1 MGGIIMATDDKE
13 FTRHNVVILAET
25 YKANGK
31 YDASWIQLIK
41 DGNVIGR
48 PSAYELKVKLRPMPG
63 CIYIAQVIVIDD
75 HISSM
80 RFGTL
85 EFSDFDLLPNQFLR
99 DIHTDQR
106 NNSQAANAVRQ
117 SIKNRT
123 DDGDHELSILQGLRI
138 KYQSTNALGK
148 LAMEVRLLNYL
159 RNGRDL

>member
-1 MGGIIMATDDKE
+1 MATNDKE
-13 FTRHNVVILAET
+13 FTKHNVVILAET
-25 YKANGK
+25 YKDNGK

-41 DGNVIGR
+41 DGAVIGR
-48 PSAYELKVKLRPMPG
+48 PSGYVLKVKLRPMPG
-63 CIYIAQVIVIDD
+63 CIYIADVIITDD
-75 HISSM
+75 SIRSM

-85 EFSDFDLLPNQFLR
+85 DFSNFDLLPNQFLR

-106 NNSQAANAVRQ
+106 NNSQAANAVKQ

-123 DDGDHELSILQGLRI
+123 NDGNHELDILQGLRI

-159 RNGRDL
+159 RNGRDI